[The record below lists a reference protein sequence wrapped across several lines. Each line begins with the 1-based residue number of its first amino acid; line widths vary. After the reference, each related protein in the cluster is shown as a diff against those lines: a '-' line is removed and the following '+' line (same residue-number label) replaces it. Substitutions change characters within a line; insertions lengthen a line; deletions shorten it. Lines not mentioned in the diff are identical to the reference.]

1 MKRLLSVLLMA
12 VMCFLL
18 IGCEGDEE
26 RPGQETTS
34 SDYYVFQK
42 DESKAE
48 STFSIHYIDV
58 GQADAALAE
67 CDGHYMLI
75 DGGNKGDSSVIYS
88 VLKRAAVSQLD
99 IVVGTHAHE
108 DHIGGLPGA
117 FNYTTA
123 DLTLCPVSE
132 YDSNAFRDFKKYAD
146 KNGGGITIP
155 SAGDSYKLGSATVD
169 ILGVNGGSH
178 PNDTS
183 IVLKITYGSTAFLF
197 TGDAESEA
205 EQAILDSGVNLA
217 ATVLKVSHHGNDSG
231 TSSSFLREVAPQYA
245 IISVGKDNP
254 YGHPK
259 EDTLRL
265 LADADVTVYRTDLN
279 GDIFVTSDGQTVSVS
294 SDKAAS
300 KEEIMTPGGDG
311 YESPEAPTVSQAAQA
326 PEMPVVSQA
335 SEATAASQT
344 PEASE
349 MPTAAQAPETAVASQ
364 TPEAS
369 ATSQASEPPTASQT
383 PETTEASHEPSAPSG
398 EPIPSLPAISSV
410 PPAPSNSPAP
420 PAVSESLQESK
431 DVPTAAGTDYVANT
445 NTKKFHY
452 PSCASVK
459 KMKESNKM
467 YFTGSRDEL
476 ISQGYDPCKNCHP

>member
-48 STFSIHYIDV
+48 LTAEQTEEYAAESTFSIHYIDV
-58 GQADAALAE
+58 GQADAALVE

-75 DGGNKGDSSVIYS
+75 DGGNKGDSNVIYS
-88 VLKRAAVSQLD
+88 VLKRAAVSRLD
-99 IVVGTHAHE
+99 IVVGSHAHE

-132 YDSNAFRDFKKYAD
+132 YDSDAFRDFKKYAD
-146 KNGGGITIP
+146 KSGGGITIP
-155 SAGDSYKLGSATVD
+155 SAGDSYQLGGATVD
-169 ILGVNGGSH
+169 ILGVNEGSD

-205 EQAILDSGVNLA
+205 ERAILNRGVNLT

-231 TSSSFLREVAPQYA
+231 TSSLFLREVMPQYA

-265 LADADVTVYRTDLN
+265 LADAD
-279 GDIFVTSDGQTVSVS
+279 
-294 SDKAAS
+294 
-300 KEEIMTPGGDG
+300 
-311 YESPEAPTVSQAAQA
+311 
-326 PEMPVVSQA
+326 
-335 SEATAASQT
+335 
-344 PEASE
+344 
-349 MPTAAQAPETAVASQ
+349 
-364 TPEAS
+364 
-369 ATSQASEPPTASQT
+369 
-383 PETTEASHEPSAPSG
+383 
-398 EPIPSLPAISSV
+398 
-410 PPAPSNSPAP
+410 
-420 PAVSESLQESK
+420 AVSYTNLTL
-431 DVPTAAGTDYVANT
+431 PTN
-445 NTKKFHY
+445 
-452 PSCASVK
+452 
-459 KMKESNKM
+459 
-467 YFTGSRDEL
+467 SRV
-476 ISQGYDPCKNCHP
+476 